1 MIVPMSTYVHV
12 DMNSTHGSSP
22 DSEGLVVGHWYCPD
36 ICVTNVVSSCYVAGT
51 SPICNVFNSKQ

>member
-12 DMNSTHGSSP
+12 DMNST

-51 SPICNVFNSKQ
+51 SQHSATFSIRNSDMLL